1 MTILY
6 VPEQHGEPYDKGG
19 GLFRAL
25 ARVLRRVVPKANLDY
40 DACSDR
46 VAYWL
51 VEVNDQ
57 GQAEREIGFSAEHEP
72 LLFAPTDRNHGL
84 WTDSDRVFLP
94 EELEARNA
102 FPFDESWHAL
112 YARTPGSSPSL

>member
-19 GLFRAL
+19 LLFRAL
-25 ARVLRRVVPKANLDY
+25 AWGLKRVVPKAILDY
-40 DACSDR
+40 DASFDR

-51 VEVNDQ
+51 VEVNDR
-57 GQAEREIGFSAEHEP
+57 GQAEREIGFSAAHEP
-72 LLFAPTDRNHGL
+72 LLFAPTDRNYGL

-94 EELEARNA
+94 EEWEARNA
-102 FPFDESWHAL
+102 FPFDETQHAL
-112 YARTPGSSPSL
+112 CAHTPGAPSL